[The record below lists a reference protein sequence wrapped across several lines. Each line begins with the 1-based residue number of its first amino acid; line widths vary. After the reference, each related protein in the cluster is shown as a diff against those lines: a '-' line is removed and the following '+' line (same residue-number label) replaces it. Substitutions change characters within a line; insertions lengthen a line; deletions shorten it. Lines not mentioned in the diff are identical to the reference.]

1 MNLDWNEYVS
11 GIKIRRWDE
20 SSGEYKYSIDIDL
33 QEDELGFTQS
43 VVGQHKSNRQ
53 IYDLPEDCTELLG
66 YLKRSKIEAVPAT
79 DIKECI
85 GGKTHYIF
93 SYYTKD
99 GHRVDG
105 IVNEGTIQSI
115 LDWVRSEY
123 NFVAEIAA
131 F

>member
-20 SSGEYKYSIDIDL
+20 SSGKYKYSIDIDL
-33 QEDELGFTQS
+33 QEEEVGFTMS

-53 IYDLPEDCTELLG
+53 IYDLPEDCAELLG
-66 YLKRSKIEAVPAT
+66 YMKRSVIEAVPVT
-79 DIKECI
+79 DVKDCI

-93 SYYTKD
+93 SYHTQD

-105 IVNEGTIQSI
+105 IVNEGPMQSI

-123 NFVAEIAA
+123 ESVPEIAS